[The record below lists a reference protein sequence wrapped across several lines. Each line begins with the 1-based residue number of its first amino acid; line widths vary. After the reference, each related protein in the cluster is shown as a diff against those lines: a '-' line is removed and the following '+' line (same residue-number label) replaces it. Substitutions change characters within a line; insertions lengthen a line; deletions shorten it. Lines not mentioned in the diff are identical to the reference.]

1 MATAKKHP
9 KVLVMQFTNTDTN
22 KVRRFNLTNPREDL
36 TDAEVYAAMKKIE
49 ELSPFVALGV
59 APVMKGAQIVEKE
72 TVDFG
77 LTVE

>member
-9 KVLVMQFTNTDTN
+9 KVLVMQFTNTNTDTN

-49 ELSPFVALGV
+49 
-59 APVMKGAQIVEKE
+59 
-72 TVDFG
+72 
-77 LTVE
+77 